1 MQKETYSVVHCTEKR
16 IKAELGCCIVNW
28 DNIGIVWDGR
38 QKMIS
43 SIPDYTKD
51 EWVERFSL
59 VDTKTFK
66 LIGLGSCQTREGVW
80 ELIHF
85 HFIDE

>member
-1 MQKETYSVVHCTEKR
+1 MQRETYSVVHCTEKR
-16 IKAELGCCIVNW
+16 IKEELGCCNV
-28 DNIGIVWDGR
+28 GIVWDYR
-38 QKMIS
+38 TKKIS
-43 SIPDYTKD
+43 PFPEYTKD

-66 LIGLGSCQTREGVW
+66 LIGLGSCQTRKGVW
-80 ELIHF
+80 EPIHF

>member
-1 MQKETYSVVHCTEKR
+1 METTTYSIVHCTEKR
-16 IKAELGCCIVNW
+16 IKTELGCWNLDW
-28 DNIGIVWDGR
+28 DNIGIVWGGR

-59 VDTKTFK
+59 VNPKTFK
-66 LIGLGSCQTREGVW
+66 LIGLGSCQTRKGVW
-80 ELIHF
+80 EQIHISF
-85 HFIDE
+85 VDE